1 MTTFKQLE
9 AFVAVVDLGSFEK
22 AAKSLETSQSN
33 ISRQIASFEA
43 SFDVPLF
50 NRDQRAARLT
60 MTGQEV
66 LQLARGL
73 LRQRSNLTERF
84 ANPDLVSSTLRLGV
98 TELAAMTWL
107 GGFIA
112 ELRRR
117 YPRMRL
123 EPEVGSSA
131 YLHSRVRDGQ
141 LDIAIV
147 LSAVRTTEMARLP
160 IGQAQFG
167 WYCASALPISSK
179 LTLAEFERETL
190 LLQGN
195 VQSGGSVVGQWLQE
209 RSVHPTSS
217 IPIDSLSALAGICAA
232 GLGVAG
238 MPSAVAQGPLKEGV
252 LRQIEIPI
260 GAPQM
265 DYIALVRIDAISD
278 LHRGIATLARGQC
291 DFATPFHGY

>member
-1 MTTFKQLE
+1 VTTFKQLE
-9 AFVAVVDLGSFEK
+9 AFVTVVDLGSFEK

-33 ISRQIASFEA
+33 VSRQIASFEA

-50 NRDQRAARLT
+50 NRDQRSARLT

-84 ANPDLVSSTLRLGV
+84 ANPDIISSTLRLGV

-123 EPEVGSSA
+123 EPVVGSSA
-131 YLHSRVRDGQ
+131 FLHSRVRDGQ

-160 IGQAQFG
+160 IGQSHFG
-167 WYCASALPISSK
+167 WYCASALPISGE
-179 LTLAEFERETL
+179 LNLAEFERETL

-195 VQSGGSVVGQWLQE
+195 VQSGGSIVGQWLQE
-209 RSVHPTSS
+209 RSVHPASS
-217 IPIDSLSALAGICAA
+217 IPIDSLSALAGMCAA

-238 MPSAVAQGPLKEGV
+238 MPNAVAQGPLRQGL

-260 GAPQM
+260 GAPKM

-278 LHRGIATLARGQC
+278 LHRSVAALAQSQC
-291 DFATPFHGY
+291 DFATPFHGQ

>member
-1 MTTFKQLE
+1 VTTFKQLE

-22 AAKSLETSQSN
+22 AATSLETSQSN
-33 ISRQIASFEA
+33 VSRQIASFEA

-50 NRDQRAARLT
+50 NRDQRAVRLT

-73 LRQRSNLTERF
+73 LRQRSNLAERF
-84 ANPDLVSSTLRLGV
+84 VNPDLVSSTLRLGV

-123 EPEVGSSA
+123 EPQVGSSA
-131 YLHSRVRDGQ
+131 FLHSRVRDGQ

-160 IGQAQFG
+160 IGQAGFG
-167 WYCASALPISSK
+167 WYCASALPISST
-179 LTLAEFERETL
+179 LTLTEFERQTL
-190 LLQGN
+190 LLQGD

-209 RSVHPTSS
+209 RNVHPTSS
-217 IPIDSLSALAGICAA
+217 IPIDSLMALAGICAA

-238 MPSAVAQGPLKEGV
+238 MPRAMAQGPLQQGL
-252 LRQIEIPI
+252 LREIEIPI
-260 GAPQM
+260 GAPRM
-265 DYIALVRIDAISD
+265 EYIALVRIDAISD
-278 LHRGIATLARGQC
+278 LHRSVAGLARARC
-291 DFATPFHGY
+291 DFATPFHGH